1 MAFSAALGR
10 SGGWNTAALGAA
22 GVAAVGV
29 AAVGVAAAGAG
40 AEDATLDGGWKAAG
54 FTTCG

>member
-22 GVAAVGV
+22 GV